1 MGNEM
6 PKQRTALDMIKQQEG
21 HGGMSPEA
29 LLLHEKQAEDAE
41 RMELR
46 MCEIEKKVDNL
57 DRKFDDLDKKMDEL
71 KHILER
77 KSSFC
82 SSLKEVLS
90 NKVFIYIL
98 VSLMCVLF
106 GVNVGE
112 VGTFIFK

>member
-1 MGNEM
+1 M

-71 KHILER
+71 KHLIER
-77 KSSFC
+77 KSSFKAN
-82 SSLKEVLS
+82 LKEVVS
-90 NKVFIYIL
+90 SKVFIYIL
-98 VSLMCVLF
+98 ICLMCALC

-112 VGTFIFK
+112 VGAFIFK

>member
-1 MGNEM
+1 M

-71 KHILER
+71 KNLLER
-77 KSSFC
+77 KSSF
-82 SSLKEVLS
+82 SANLKEVLS
-90 NKVFIYIL
+90 NKVFIYLLI
-98 VSLMCVLF
+98 SLIAVLF
-106 GVNVGE
+106 GVNNAE
-112 VGTFIFK
+112 VGAFIFK

>member
-1 MGNEM
+1 M

-41 RMELR
+41 RMEMR

-57 DRKFDDLDKKMDEL
+57 DRKFDTLNNKMDEL
-71 KHILER
+71 IRTMNNE
-77 KSSFC
+77 SSFGAN
-82 SSLKEVLS
+82 LKEVLS
-90 NKVFIYIL
+90 NKVFLYIL
-98 VSLMCVLF
+98 ISLMCVLF

-112 VGTFIFK
+112 VGTFLFK

>member
-71 KHILER
+71 KHLLER

-90 NKVFIYIL
+90 NKVFIYL
-98 VSLMCVLF
+98 LMSLMAILF
-106 GVNVGE
+106 GVNNAE
-112 VGTFIFK
+112 VGAFIFK

>member
-6 PKQRTALDMIKQQEG
+6 PKQRTALDMIKQQDG

-41 RMELR
+41 RMEQR

-57 DRKFDDLDKKMDEL
+57 DRKFDSLDRKFDEL
-71 KHILER
+71 MHKISN
-77 KSSFC
+77 KSSFGAN
-82 SSLKEVLS
+82 LKEVLS
-90 NKVFIYIL
+90 NKVFLYIL
-98 VSLMCVLF
+98 ISLMCVIF

>member
-1 MGNEM
+1 M

-41 RMELR
+41 RMEMR

-57 DRKFDDLDKKMDEL
+57 DRKFDTLNHKMDEL
-71 KHILER
+71 IR
-77 KSSFC
+77 TMNNKSSFGAN
-82 SSLKEVLS
+82 LKEVLS
-90 NKVFIYIL
+90 NKVFLYIL
-98 VSLMCVLF
+98 ISLMCVLF

-112 VGTFIFK
+112 VGTFLFK